1 MKTEVRIAI
10 VEPKYQVN
18 LGYIARVAKNFGI
31 GQLYLINPRCNWKG
45 KQAIKYSKHA
55 HELLEGAKVC
65 KSIGAASRGF
75 LVLGTT
81 GIWRKAQNS
90 FNNAYTLDRISGM
103 IKKNRSGKVCI
114 LIGRDDIGITREEV
128 RECDAVVFI
137 PADRDYPILNVSHA
151 LAIMLYVIG
160 GSVRHETEGLY
171 ATDEIDGFVRSF
183 YKNISKKKRIRDPRA
198 VSQVLGRILRRANVT
213 KMEINALHAAFSDN

>member
-1 MKTEVRIAI
+1 MRIAI

-31 GQLYLINPRCNWKG
+31 KELYLINPRCNWKG

-55 HELLEGAKVC
+55 HELLEKAKIRA
-65 KSIGAASRGF
+65 SIGAATKGF

-90 FNNAYTLDRISGM
+90 FNNAYTLDRIAGM
-103 IKKNRSGKVCI
+103 IKSNRSRKVCL
-114 LIGRDDIGITREEV
+114 LIGRDDIGLTREET
-128 RECDAVVFI
+128 RDCDAIVFI
-137 PADRDYPILNVSHA
+137 PTESDYQILNVSHA
-151 LAIMLYVIG
+151 LAIMLYVILG
-160 GSVRHETEGLY
+160 ARSDEVESLY
-171 ATDEIDGFVRSF
+171 ATDQIDGFVRLF
-183 YKNISKKKRIRDPRA
+183 YRNISKKKRIRDPRA
-198 VSQVLGRILRRANVT
+198 VSQVLGRILRRANAT